1 MNMASTLR
9 WTTADLEALP
19 EDNRK
24 RYEIIDGE
32 LYVSTTPHWNHQ
44 QTLLALAVRLDSW
57 NLKNRA
63 GQINLGPGVIFS
75 EDSAVAPDIVWLSN
89 QRISEALR
97 EDGKLHAAPELII
110 EVLSRGRKNER
121 RDRETKLKLYS
132 SRGVDEYWIVNWQ
145 LCEVEIYRRAHHH
158 IELVAKLTADDN
170 LQSPLLPGFSCSVGA
185 LFENLSK

>member
-1 MNMASTLR
+1 MASTLR